1 MIQKGTDME
10 KKKLKDNLIALCNL
24 LRRGNGE
31 GGAGVFSVLMSEHV
45 EMTYIC
51 TRGDSVWTLGKIYFL

>member
-1 MIQKGTDME
+1 ME

-51 TRGDSVWTLGKIYFL
+51 TRGDSVWA